1 METKPAPKKT
11 AAKKPPVEREFVE
24 VSKAAPATAAKTA
37 NGRKTVVVTAETKKS
52 AAPYRWIALLLW
64 VLALGAN
71 LLGAFMW
78 LQGNSMFG
86 KTEYWLYGGLV
97 LAAILCLAGSFVWKR
112 GNAISPPTSTGI
124 KAALWNQMGI
134 IATFIVFLP
143 IGLLLILRS
152 DKMSPQVK
160 RVVLILA
167 LVLVAAVGSLSAS
180 YQAPVAAVE
189 PASAEEVQQMQANG
203 EIPDNLTGALTD
215 PAYWTQYGNSYHFD
229 ANCPTIMRSLK
240 VFSGTLADAVQARK
254 LDACDI
260 CAHGKEQKG
269 LADPS
274 VVTEEQ
280 PVEETAEEVPEAET
294 PVEEQEEEVPAA

>member
-24 VSKAAPATAAKTA
+24 VNKAAPAAAAPQAA
-37 NGRKTVVVTAETKKS
+37 NGRKTVVVNAETKKS

-64 VLALGAN
+64 VLALAAN

-167 LVLVAAVGSLSAS
+167 VALVALVGSLSAS

-240 VFSGTLADAVQARK
+240 VFSGTLADAVQAKK

-280 PVEETAEEVPEAET
+280 PADEAPAEETPA
-294 PVEEQEEEVPAA
+294 EEQEEQAPAA